1 MSITSLSN
9 YQYPCL
15 DIIITFR
22 RIIPKIYTYPEIS
35 EKAIKYLKKNKISV
49 EEFLDF
55 IRLITVSE
63 GALMRT
69 YSGIKVTEPIGVYV
83 DLFEWDECVEFDEC
97 PKKHIIRSISIQVDF
112 PNKTVDEIVDSI
124 FKLNGLLYKAY
135 PNLDAHFI
143 YQSYEQGDKK

>member
-1 MSITSLSN
+1 MSFVSLSN
-9 YQYPCL
+9 YQFPRL
-15 DIIITFR
+15 DIVTTFR
-22 RIIPKIYTYPEIS
+22 RIIPKIYTYPKIS
-35 EKAIKYLKKNKISV
+35 EKAIKYLKKKKISV

-69 YSGIKVTEPIGVYV
+69 YSGINITEPIGVYV

-97 PKKHIIRSISIQVDF
+97 PKKHIIRSISIQIDF
-112 PNKTVDEIVDSI
+112 PKKTIDEIVDSI